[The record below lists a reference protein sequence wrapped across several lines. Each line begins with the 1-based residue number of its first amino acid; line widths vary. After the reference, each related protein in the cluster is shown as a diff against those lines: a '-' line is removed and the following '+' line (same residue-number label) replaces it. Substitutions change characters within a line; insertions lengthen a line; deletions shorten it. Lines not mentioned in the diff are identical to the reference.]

1 MEENRHRLSEYLPN
15 QVELP
20 EELKTRYSD
29 RRFSWP
35 FAICVALSFGVGAF
49 LRFGSEYSDI
59 GFKIAMA
66 IAVVITVV
74 VLAPTEMTF
83 PSEKPNLSRRENNN
97 DDAG

>member
-1 MEENRHRLSEYLPN
+1 MRASLAG
-15 QVELP
+15 
-20 EELKTRYSD
+20 
-29 RRFSWP
+29 
-35 FAICVALSFGVGAF
+35 AIA
-49 LRFGSEYSDI
+49 
-59 GFKIAMA
+59 IAMA